1 MERWNQSIKSECIGP
16 GLPLSLH
23 TAKHPIAWSVAVY
36 NEQRLHSSLGYV
48 TPKDMLEGRQAEI
61 HGLIVYDKIH
71 IMQHANGAVD
81 ELGAPNSSQR
91 DTYARAGERQALAVA
106 ARGSI

>member
-48 TPKDMLEGRQAEI
+48 TPKDMLEGCRWRR
-61 HGLIVYDKIH
+61 KR
-71 IMQHANGAVD
+71 
-81 ELGAPNSSQR
+81 APVWRS
-91 DTYARAGERQALAVA
+91 
-106 ARGSI
+106 RGSQV